1 MICGKM
7 KLVFTWKKEM
17 NHEIEAYVGE
27 LKELRERVKVLEEKE
42 DFIRQRIDWL
52 DSDIRMN
59 INSDWQKHNK
69 REMKEFLESLLP
81 ERNT

>member
-1 MICGKM
+1 
-7 KLVFTWKKEM
+7 M

-42 DFIRQRIDWL
+42 DFIRERIDWL

>member
-1 MICGKM
+1 
-7 KLVFTWKKEM
+7 M

-42 DFIRQRIDWL
+42 DFIRERINWL
-52 DSDIRMN
+52 DSDIRMG

-81 ERNT
+81 EGNTR

>member
-1 MICGKM
+1 
-7 KLVFTWKKEM
+7 M

-42 DFIRQRIDWL
+42 DFIRERIDWL

-59 INSDWQKHNK
+59 INSDWQKQNK

-81 ERNT
+81 EGNTR

>member
-1 MICGKM
+1 
-7 KLVFTWKKEM
+7 M

-42 DFIRQRIDWL
+42 DFIRERIDWL

-59 INSDWQKHNK
+59 INSDWQKQNK

>member
-1 MICGKM
+1 
-7 KLVFTWKKEM
+7 M

-42 DFIRQRIDWL
+42 DFIRERIDWL

-81 ERNT
+81 E

>member
-1 MICGKM
+1 
-7 KLVFTWKKEM
+7 M

-27 LKELRERVKVLEEKE
+27 LKELRERIKVLEEKE

-69 REMKEFLESLLP
+69 REMKEFLESLLL

>member
-1 MICGKM
+1 
-7 KLVFTWKKEM
+7 M

-42 DFIRQRIDWL
+42 DFIRERIDWL

-59 INSDWQKHNK
+59 INSDWQKQNK

-81 ERNT
+81 E